1 MRYDELLDIFINHG
15 ARQISQEPNGALVE
29 FMNHTIFIRHLMK
42 GAHYDDDELRHNL
55 ANYRS
60 ITDGEIYTDYT
71 NIFSFNG
78 DD

>member
-1 MRYDELLDIFINHG
+1 
-15 ARQISQEPNGALVE
+15 
-29 FMNHTIFIRHLMK
+29 MNE
-42 GAHYDDDELRHNL
+42 AHYDDDELRHNH